1 MPGIA
6 VSPELPELLD
16 QARLLLAL
24 HPDAEMDYLERR
36 IREESM
42 GDYGVEDIKG

>member
-1 MPGIA
+1 MRQFASGTA
-6 VSPELPELLD
+6 HDRGE

-24 HPDAEMDYLERR
+24 HPNTDMDYLERR

-42 GDYGVEDIKG
+42 GDYGVEDIRS